1 MSAANWLLFLILGAL
16 WGSSFLWIKIAV
28 TEIGPMALVG
38 WRLLFGT
45 LGMLA
50 VFFFHRFQ
58 PPRDRR
64 TWVNLLIL
72 GMINTAI
79 PFFLISWGE
88 QTVDSAVASVLNST
102 VPLFTL
108 IIAHV
113 YLADERINLPNVVG
127 LSMGFGGVLLLM
139 SRDLSAG
146 VSVGLVG
153 QFAILLAAL
162 LYAVGGVFARRT
174 MSEVDPYT
182 QAFIPMAAA
191 DLMVWSLALSVEQ
204 RPIVPELPL
213 TWLALVWLGVLGS
226 AFAYIIY
233 FQLLHRIGAT
243 RSTMVTY
250 LVALIGVMLGVVFL
264 NETFDWRLAGGGAMV
279 IAGIA
284 VVNRTRASR
293 ESPTM
298 TTNLKPG

>member
-1 MSAANWLLFLILGAL
+1 MSAANWLLFLILGGL

-28 TEIGPMALVG
+28 SEIGPMALVG

-45 LGMLA
+45 LGMVA

-58 PPRDRR
+58 PPRDRK
-64 TWVNLLIL
+64 TWLKLLFL

-108 IIAHV
+108 IIAHL

-127 LSMGFGGVLLLM
+127 LSMGFVGVLLLM

-146 VSVGLVG
+146 VSGGLIG
-153 QFAILLAAL
+153 QIAILMAAL
-162 LYAVGGVFARRT
+162 FYAIGGVFARRT

-191 DLMVWSLALSVEQ
+191 DLMVWSLALPFEQ

-213 TWLALVWLGVLGS
+213 TWLALIWLGVLGS

-233 FQLLHRIGAT
+233 FQLIQRIGAT

-250 LVALIGVMLGVVFL
+250 LVALLGVVLGVVFL
-264 NETFDWRLAGGGAMV
+264 NEALDWRLAAGAVLV
-279 IAGIA
+279 IGGIA
-284 VVNRTRASR
+284 VVNRRKTSLSKA
-293 ESPTM
+293 
-298 TTNLKPG
+298 